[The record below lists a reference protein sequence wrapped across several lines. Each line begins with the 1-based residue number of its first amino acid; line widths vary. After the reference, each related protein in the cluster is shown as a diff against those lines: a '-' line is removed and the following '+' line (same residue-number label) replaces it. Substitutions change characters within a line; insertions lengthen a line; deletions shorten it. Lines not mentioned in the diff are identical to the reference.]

1 MPSLPFFDE
10 QQTAPTRVP
19 IISITLGGDSG
30 GESGFGGIVD
40 AASSLLGGPAAAAW
54 SDHLVSL
61 TLQQGLAPTVDHLDL
76 LVAAPVG
83 GTAPSAA
90 LGDNGSLEIGSSSEL
105 MKLFTGQV
113 ISIEQRSDGLCS
125 YRLSNGSHLLACI
138 RRNGSVA
145 EQSLTDAIGQ
155 LASEAG
161 YQIENSTSG
170 SDGALPQIVYD
181 DSRSLWEHF
190 AEWAQLRGFNLWLDA
205 EDQLHLADQLERG
218 DVVAE
223 IKWGEDLLQHR
234 LWQRTAHSGEISA
247 FGGSRVD
254 GGFTLRK
261 QSTPNRAQV
270 GSGTPQ
276 RFYRDGQLQTQQD
289 LSTRAQAGALFG
301 DRRTS
306 EGEIL
311 ISGNAEC
318 APGKVIEL
326 IGLPDGGNGKYL
338 ISSCRQ
344 SFDRQHGW
352 RTHLQISLCSGGS
365 GGLAGAL
372 GGLL

>member
-10 QQTAPTRVP
+10 QQATPTRVP
-19 IISITLGGDSG
+19 SIAITLGGDSG
-30 GESGFGGIVD
+30 GDSGFGGLVD
-40 AASSLLGGPAAAAW
+40 AASALLGAPAAGAW
-54 SDHLVSL
+54 SEYLVSL
-61 TLQQGLAPTVDHLDL
+61 TLQQGFAPAVDHLDL
-76 LVAAPVG
+76 LVAAPLDG
-83 GTAPSAA
+83 SAPSAV
-90 LGDNGSLEIGSSSEL
+90 LGDSGTLEIGSNDG
-105 MKLFTGQV
+105 MTKLFTGQV

-125 YRLSNGSHLLACI
+125 YRLSNGSHLLARI
-138 RRNGSVA
+138 RLNGSVA
-145 EQSLTDAIGQ
+145 ERSLTDAISQ

-161 YQIENSTSG
+161 YPIDNSTSG
-170 SDGALPQIVYD
+170 SDGSLPQIVYD
-181 DSRSLWEHF
+181 DSRSLWEQF

-205 EDQLHLADQLERG
+205 DDRLQLADQLEQG

-223 IKWGEDLLQHR
+223 IKWGGDLLQHR
-234 LWQRTAHSGEISA
+234 LWQRNTHSGEVSA

-254 GGFTLRK
+254 GDFRLRK
-261 QSTPNRAQV
+261 QSAPNRGQS

-276 RFYRDGQLQTQQD
+276 RFYRDGVLQTQQD
-289 LSTRAQAGALFG
+289 LSTRAQAGALFAA
-301 DRRTS
+301 RRTS

-311 ISGNAEC
+311 ISGNASC

-326 IGLPDGGNGKYL
+326 KNLPDGGNGKYL
-338 ISSCRQ
+338 ISSARQ

-352 RTHLQISLCSGGS
+352 RTQLQIGFCSEGS